1 MYCKFCGAELEENT
15 TLCAGCGKD
24 NKESKKRTPWWLI
37 VIAAVCC
44 VVLLAALGA
53 MVYYGLYG
61 TLEPKANDLYYK
73 ENYTAEDDKLVK
85 KLDKTVVTMGEAEL
99 TNAQLQVFYWQQIY
113 DYGYQYSYYYGL
125 DLDKPLNE
133 QILDEETGKT
143 WQQYFLECALINWQ
157 QLQTLT
163 SQADAAGF
171 TLPEDYQQELNSIE
185 TTLAESAQEGGYAS
199 VEEMLAQRFG
209 PDIGIEEYKN
219 YCRLLYTGSMY
230 FSELVDQIEVTQ
242 EEMDAYFAEYGSSMV
257 TSWSVAV
264 TKNMGKLVDVR
275 HILIQP
281 EGGTKDD
288 SGNTTY
294 TDDEWEACRVKAQ
307 EIYDEWLAGDAT
319 ETTFSEAAYKNSA
332 DSNYGDGGLYT
343 DISKGVMVSEFENWC
358 FDESRKAGDHGLV
371 KTPFGYHIMYFVGSE
386 DGYVRYCTDGVL
398 SGKADEMLMNIV
410 EEAPMEVNY
419 KAIVLSDGDL
429 SAE

>member
-24 NKESKKRTPWWLI
+24 NKENKKRTPWWLI

-44 VVLLAALGA
+44 VALLAALGA

-73 ENYTAEDDKLVK
+73 ENYTAEDDKFSK
-85 KLDKTVVTMGEAEL
+85 KLDKSVASVGESEL

-125 DLDKPLNE
+125 DLGAPMNE
-133 QILDEETGKT
+133 QIMDKTTGKT

-163 SQADAAGF
+163 NQADAAGF
-171 TLPEDYQQELNSIE
+171 TLPEEEQKELDEIE
-185 TTLAESAQEGGYAS
+185 ATLAEKAEKGKYAS
-199 VEEMLAQRFG
+199 VAEMLEKSFG
-209 PDIGIEEYKN
+209 PGVGVEEYRN
-219 YCRLLYTGSMY
+219 YRRLLYTGSLY
-230 FSELVDQIEVTQ
+230 FSDQVDKLEVTQ
-242 EEMDAYFAEYGSSMV
+242 EELDAYYTANSSTLATRWKV
-257 TSWSVAV
+257 PI
-264 TKNMGKLVDVR
+264 TKDMGNVVDVR

-294 TDDEWEACRVKAQ
+294 TDAEWEACRVKAQ
-307 EIYDEWLAGDAT
+307 QIYDEWLAGEAT
-319 ETTFSEAAYKNSA
+319 EDTFGEAAYKNSA

-358 FDESRKAGDHGLV
+358 FDENRKPGDHGLV
-371 KTPFGYHIMYFVGSE
+371 KTSFGYHIMYYVGSE
-386 DGYVRYCTDGVL
+386 DGYVRYCTNGVL
-398 SGKADEMLMNIV
+398 SGKADTMLQNVMDENPID
-410 EEAPMEVNY
+410 VNY
-419 KAIVLSDGDL
+419 KTILLSDVDM
-429 SAE
+429 SEE